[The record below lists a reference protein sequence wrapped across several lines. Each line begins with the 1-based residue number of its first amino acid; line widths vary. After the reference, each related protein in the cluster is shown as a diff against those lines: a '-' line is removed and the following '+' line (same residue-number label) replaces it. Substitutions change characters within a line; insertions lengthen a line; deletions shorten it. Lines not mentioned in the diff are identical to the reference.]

1 MGRGCALLLLAWHHS
16 VAADFGP
23 FSSAAQTDD
32 SDLSLR
38 YSGGD
43 SGGRVVGQRKY
54 HDCLLRIAGCAEGPV
69 LPFTLDIAC
78 EWEGERS
85 YLGSTMVLFAH
96 YTGFIVC
103 APAVAFVIARIGIR
117 SGMILPAL
125 LSAIAAVVCARLI
138 RTGAG
143 CPARRE

>member
-1 MGRGCALLLLAWHHS
+1 M
-16 VAADFGP
+16 
-23 FSSAAQTDD
+23 
-32 SDLSLR
+32 
-38 YSGGD
+38 
-43 SGGRVVGQRKY
+43 
-54 HDCLLRIAGCAEGPV
+54 

-143 CPARRE
+143 CSARR